1 MITLS
6 LVGIGSGNPDHL
18 TRQAIQRLEAADVI
32 LLPRKG
38 AEKSD
43 LADLRRMIAS
53 EILTTSPK
61 IVEFDYPTRDAGTP
75 KYLDGVNTWH
85 DALAAIWQDLIG
97 QHAVTN
103 GQVALMVWGDPSL
116 YDSTLRIAD
125 RLIARGMDLQVDVI
139 PGITSLQMLTAAHAI
154 PLNAL
159 GAPVVITTGRALRTD
174 GWPEGAD
181 TVAVML
187 DGECSFT
194 HIDPTD
200 IEIWWGAYVGMPQ
213 QILRA
218 GDLSSLQDDIVQTR
232 AQARAESGWIMDIY
246 LLKRARPNTSS
257 RHKTCPIPAAHSS
270 KRC

>member
-18 TRQAIQRLEAADVI
+18 TRQAIRRLEAADVI

-38 AEKSD
+38 AEKTD

-61 IVEFDYPTRDAGTP
+61 VIEFDYPVRDADTP

-85 DALAAIWQDLIG
+85 DALAAIWQDLINSHVPKDG
-97 QHAVTN
+97 H
-103 GQVALMVWGDPSL
+103 VALMVWGDPSL
-116 YDSTLRIAD
+116 YDSTLRIAN
-125 RLIARGMDLQVDVI
+125 RLTARGMALQVDVI

-159 GAPVVITTGRALRTD
+159 GAPVVITTGRKLRED
-174 GWPEGAD
+174 GWPKDAD

-187 DGECSFT
+187 DGECSFS
-194 HIDPTD
+194 HLPHKGID
-200 IEIWWGAYVGMPQ
+200 IWWGAYVGMPQ
-213 QILRA
+213 QIL
-218 GDLSSLQDDIVQTR
+218 LSGPLREMSEEIIRTR
-232 AQARAESGWIMDIY
+232 AKARADSGWIMDIY
-246 LLKRARPNTSS
+246 LLRKGSA
-257 RHKTCPIPAAHSS
+257 
-270 KRC
+270 

>member
-18 TRQAIQRLEAADVI
+18 TRQAINRLEAADVI

-38 AEKSD
+38 AEKTD

-61 IVEFDYPTRDAGTP
+61 VIEFDYPVRDADTP

-85 DALAAIWQDLIG
+85 DALAAIWQDLIASHVSEDG
-97 QHAVTN
+97 H
-103 GQVALMVWGDPSL
+103 VALMVWGDPSL
-116 YDSTLRIAD
+116 YDSTLRVANRLKTRGIA
-125 RLIARGMDLQVDVI
+125 LQVDVI

-159 GAPVVITTGRALRTD
+159 GAPVVITTGRKLRED
-174 GWPEGAD
+174 GWPKDAD

-194 HIDPTD
+194 HLPPEGID
-200 IEIWWGAYVGMPQ
+200 IWWGAYVGMPQ
-213 QILRA
+213 QIL
-218 GDLSSLQDDIVQTR
+218 LSGPLSEMSEEIIRTR
-232 AQARAESGWIMDIY
+232 AKARADSGWIMDIY
-246 LLKRARPNTSS
+246 LLRKSS
-257 RHKTCPIPAAHSS
+257 V
-270 KRC
+270 